1 MALYKTFLVYLQYNK
16 KCSYMYLPV
25 LLLGKFGGELLTI
38 GVKGSS
44 TIKYFELRFSITSC

>member
-25 LLLGKFGGELLTI
+25 LLLGKCGGELLAI